1 MIQLDLTPE
10 EQETLSAILENAIS
24 DLRMEISHTDR
35 LDFRTGLKRKKA
47 VLNKLLSATNETHPT
62 V

>member
-47 VLNKLLSATNETHPT
+47 VLNKVLSATSEGTFS
-62 V
+62 